1 MLNEFVY
8 CPRLFYYEFVESVFV
23 ESGDTVRGKALHRR
37 VDSGKGDLPPAAE
50 KKSEDRGQ
58 RTEDGIAAPSTLN
71 SQPSTDCR
79 CPPKLICWPV
89 GSSPPRR
96 RITRAIAGS

>member
-23 ESGDTVRGKALHRR
+23 ESGDTLRGKALHRR

-50 KKSEDRGQ
+50 KEEGTGRKSEGRGQ
-58 RTEDGIAAPSTLN
+58 KTEDGLAPVAASTTHARPAACPSARWF
-71 SQPSTDCR
+71 PIST
-79 CPPKLICWPV
+79 PV
-89 GSSPPRR
+89 S
-96 RITRAIAGS
+96 RA